1 MIFSLK
7 SKALRLESTNQTS
20 LFHTNTKPQSE
31 ARADGAKR
39 QYRRSYQIESDSL
52 KQILENETQ

>member
-7 SKALRLESTNQTS
+7 NKALRLESTNQTP

-31 ARADGAKR
+31 ARADGDDKVGDNIGGAM
-39 QYRRSYQIESDSL
+39 EL
-52 KQILENETQ
+52 KATA